1 MKRNH
6 PDNGHETDSPKQ
18 KKKRP
23 PTLGLKQA
31 KGNER
36 DTPWFKGRLCPILP
50 VANQAPHKTE
60 GLPRR
65 LIRKQTACFIKPT
78 VELPEGY
85 CKYKDVRMYPN
96 YISEYVLPVTEGDML
111 EFVLGD
117 RDKTRPMAIKVRV
130 SQYSPRTCKELTE
143 YMRKLTKDLDGVQMK
158 NVLVQVLPCTALWRF
173 LGSPVFKK
181 TAGS

>member
-1 MKRNH
+1 MKRKH
-6 PDNGHETDSPKQ
+6 AGNGHETDSPKQ

-31 KGNER
+31 KGNEK
-36 DTPWFKGRLCPILP
+36 DTPWFKGRLCPI
-50 VANQAPHKTE
+50 KT
-60 GLPRR
+60 P
-65 LIRKQTACFIKPT
+65 KAWFIKPMA
-78 VELPEGY
+78 ELPEGY
-85 CKYKDVRMYPN
+85 CKSKDVFMHPN

-111 EFVLGD
+111 EFILGD